1 MRLAIRPPVQ
11 LSAAENV
18 SPRSQQ
24 LQHAAL
30 QPRRVHGIEPVAQPG
45 AHVPEQRGHPLLAVR
60 LTLALGSQAEHDLAG
75 LGVGGEGGIHGVIH
89 EVGKLFL
96 HLRLGQAEDV
106 QVVRDDRLIALCA
119 QPRQQ
124 LVLGEVA
131 ALVRHARQQ
140 HGRDAARLE
149 DAARR
154 RADGVVKH
162 RAPARKVRLLQVAR
176 GHLAAENGIEIVPD
190 FFHDL
195 RVELQP
201 QPEGLADNLLRH
213 VVIRRAEPAGKDEQV
228 CAPTGDV
235 HHLAQTRGVVADRG
249 VVQHIHPDRGQHF
262 R

>member
-1 MRLAIRPPVQ
+1 M
-11 LSAAENV
+11 
-18 SPRSQQ
+18 
-24 LQHAAL
+24 
-30 QPRRVHGIEPVAQPG
+30 
-45 AHVPEQRGHPLLAVR
+45 
-60 LTLALGSQAEHDLAG
+60 
-75 LGVGGEGGIHGVIH
+75 
-89 EVGKLFL
+89 
-96 HLRLGQAEDV
+96 

-201 QPEGLADNLLRH
+201 QPESLADNLLRH

-228 CAPTGDV
+228 RAPAGDV
-235 HHLAQTRGVVADRG
+235 HHLAQTRRVVADRG